1 MRIGILGGSFDPVH
15 FGHLLLAECCREQ
28 CRLDEVWF
36 LPTAVSP
43 HKQDCQ
49 PASAAARLEMLE
61 LATAGN
67 DAFRVSTLET
77 DRGGVS
83 YTVDTLESI
92 SNQHPQAKLFFLMGS
107 DSLQD
112 MPRWREPE
120 KICQLALPVV
130 VSRYET
136 PSPSW
141 DQLAPLLPKN
151 RLAEARAHQVDM
163 PRIELSSSE
172 IRRRVVAGRSIRY
185 WTPRAIEKYI
195 EAHHLYQ
202 QGETIA

>member
-15 FGHLLLAECCREQ
+15 FGHLLLAECCREE

-49 PASAAARLEMLE
+49 PASATARLEMLE

-83 YTVDTLESI
+83 YTVDSLESI

-141 DQLAPLLPKN
+141 DQLAALLPKN
-151 RLAEARAHQVDM
+151 RLAEARAHQVEM

-202 QGETIA
+202 PGETIA

>member
-15 FGHLLLAECCREQ
+15 FGHLLLAECCREE

-49 PASAAARLEMLE
+49 PASATARLEMLE

-83 YTVDTLESI
+83 YTVDSLESI